1 MNVVMLAPGYPTEI
15 PRFVRGLTTMG
26 ARVLGVGDIP
36 ERELPALAREHLA
49 AYLQVPSL
57 LDEAGVVAAV
67 RGWSAAGQVERVEC
81 LWEPGVLLAA
91 KLREALGIPGLP
103 VAAANRFRNKD
114 LMKQAVAAAGIRTPK
129 HASART
135 AKECRAAVETVGY
148 PAILKPIAGAGS
160 QDTYRVNNA
169 AELGEAIRRM
179 GKIDEVNVEEFI
191 DGDEYTF
198 DTICVNGEIKYF
210 NIFWYRPRPLIARTE
225 EWISPQTLALRD
237 VEHPALAGGRA
248 MGRAVIDAL
257 GFQSG
262 FTHMEWYMKPD
273 GEAVFGEIAAR
284 PPGAHSVDVMNFA
297 CDMDVY
303 SGWAEAV
310 VRGTFSQQVE
320 RKYNANIIFKRASGQ
335 GRIRHIEGLDRIA
348 RFREH
353 IVAMELL
360 PIGAPR
366 RNWIQTLISDGF
378 VIVRHPD
385 LETCMDISDA
395 IGRELQLHA
404 G

>member
-15 PRFVRGLTTMG
+15 PHFVRGLTTMG
-26 ARVLGVGDIP
+26 ARVLGVGDMP
-36 ERELPALAREHLA
+36 ERELPPMAREHLA

-57 LDEAGVVAAV
+57 QDEAGVIDAVA
-67 RGWSAAGQVERVEC
+67 GWSAAGQVDQVEC

-91 KLREALGIPGLP
+91 SLRARLGLPGLS
-103 VAAANRFRNKD
+103 VEAANRFRNKD
-114 LMKQAVAAAGIRTPK
+114 LMKQAVAAAGIRTPR
-129 HASART
+129 HESANT
-135 AKECRAAVETVGY
+135 AKGVRAAVEKVGF

-160 QDTYRVNNA
+160 QDTYRVNDA
-169 AELGEAIRRM
+169 AELGDAIRKL

-191 DGDEYTF
+191 EGEEYTF

-210 NIFWYRPRPLIARTE
+210 NIFWYRPRPLIARTV
-225 EWISPQTLALRD
+225 EWISPQTLALREVD
-237 VEHPALAGGRA
+237 HPALASGRA
-248 MGRAVIDAL
+248 MGKAVIDAL

-262 FTHMEWYMKPD
+262 FTHMEWFMKPD

-284 PPGAHSVDVMNFA
+284 PPGAHSVDVMNYA
-297 CDMDVY
+297 CDMDVFT
-303 SGWAEAV
+303 GWAEAV
-310 VRGTFSQQVE
+310 VHGRFTQKVE

-335 GRIRHIEGLDRIA
+335 GHIRRIDGLDRLA

-353 IVAMELL
+353 IVAVELL
-360 PIGAPR
+360 PVGAHR
-366 RNWIQTLISDGF
+366 RNWLQTLVSDGY

-385 LETCMDISDA
+385 LKACMEISDA
-395 IGRELQLHA
+395 VGSELQMHA

>member
-1 MNVVMLAPGYPTEI
+1 VNVVMLAPGYPTEI
-15 PRFVRGLTTMG
+15 PRFVRGLTIMG

-57 LDEAGVVAAV
+57 LDEGAVVEAV
-67 RGWSAAGQVERVEC
+67 RGWSAAKQVERVEC

-91 KLREALGIPGLP
+91 RLREALGLPGLS

-114 LMKQAVAAAGIRTPK
+114 LMKQAVAAAGIRTPR

-135 AKECRAAVETVGY
+135 AKECRAAVEKVGY

-169 AELGEAIRRM
+169 ADLGEAIRRM

-191 DGDEYTF
+191 DGEEYTF
-198 DTICVNGEIKYF
+198 DTICVDGEIKYF
-210 NIFWYRPRPLIARTE
+210 NIFWYRPRPLIARSE

-237 VEHPALAGGRA
+237 VEHAALAGGRA
-248 MGRAVIDAL
+248 MGKAVIDAL

-262 FTHMEWYMKPD
+262 FTHMEWYLKPD

-303 SGWAEAV
+303 AGWAEAV

-320 RKYNANIIFKRASGQ
+320 RKYNANIIFKRATGQ
-335 GRIRHIEGLDRIA
+335 GRIRNIEGLDRIA

-378 VIVRHPD
+378 IIVRHPD
-385 LETCMDISDA
+385 LEACMDMSDA

>member
-15 PRFVRGLTTMG
+15 PRFVRGLTVMG

-67 RGWSAAGQVERVEC
+67 RGWSAAAQVERVEC

-91 KLREALGIPGLP
+91 KLREALGLPGLS
-103 VAAANRFRNKD
+103 VEAANRFRNKD
-114 LMKQAVAAAGIRTPK
+114 LMKQAVAAAGIRTPR

-135 AKECRAAVETVGY
+135 AKECRAAVEKVGY

-179 GKIDEVNVEEFI
+179 GKIDEVNVEEFV
-191 DGDEYTF
+191 DGEEYTF
-198 DTICVNGEIKYF
+198 DTICAEGEIKYF
-210 NIFWYRPRPLIARTE
+210 NVFWYRPRPLIARTE

-237 VEHPALAGGRA
+237 VEHPALAAGRE
-248 MGRAVIDAL
+248 MGKAVIDAL

-297 CDMDVY
+297 CDIDVY
-303 SGWAEAV
+303 LGWAEAV
-310 VRGTFSQQVE
+310 VRGTFTQKVE
-320 RKYNANIIFKRASGQ
+320 RKYNANIIFKRATGQ

-360 PIGAPR
+360 PVGAPR
-366 RNWIQTLISDGF
+366 RNWLQTLISDGF
-378 VIVRHPD
+378 IIVRHPE
-385 LETCMDISDA
+385 LEACMDMSDA